1 MSTPDTAAEAMEK
14 LSKKEHPIRIQRHK
28 YVVAS
33 LRADLEK
40 LKQAGGGKVK
50 RAFLLLLFGK
60 RQLPVEKQLD
70 LLEQKCAEK
79 EAEVIDG
86 LLTPLSEAESWECK
100 ARYTEVLHYLATQ
113 HPLAELPEEG
123 QASRSFAHD
132 LAAKQ
137 AFLCARVHC
146 ALKKR
151 KADGSLQRYFS
162 LAQVSELD
170 PRVVS
175 DIADIYERVFVLSE
189 DELGKS

>member
-1 MSTPDTAAEAMEK
+1 MSTPDTAEALAK
-14 LSKKEHPIRIQRHK
+14 LIKREQPIRIQRHK
-28 YVVAS
+28 HVVAS
-33 LRADLEK
+33 LRADLDK

-79 EAEVIDG
+79 EADIIDG
-86 LLTPLSEAESWECK
+86 VLTPLSEAESWECK
-100 ARYTEVLHYLATQ
+100 ARYTEILHYLATQ
-113 HPLAELPEEG
+113 HPMDELPDEG
-123 QASRSFAHD
+123 KVSRAFAHD
-132 LAAKQ
+132 LVAKQ
-137 AFLCARVHC
+137 AFICARVHC
-146 ALKKR
+146 ALKVR
-151 KADGSLQRYFS
+151 KPDGSLQRMFS

-175 DIADIYERVFVLSE
+175 DIADIYERAFVLTE